1 MRATAALCGV
11 LLVLGATRPETVIA
25 DDGPIKAADLRVLE
39 PGGDS
44 ATPAARAMLN
54 RYLLEQARQQFD
66 ARRRAIAAIKTPD
79 DIAGRRQVLRNFFLR
94 SLGDL
99 PDRTPLNA
107 HVAGTLRREGYRI
120 EKVIFESRPGH
131 HVTANFY
138 VPDGKPPYPGVL
150 LPCGHSDNGKAY
162 EQYQR
167 MAILL
172 ARNGMAVLCY
182 DPVGQGERYQRLD
195 AQGKSVIRGTTEHTM
210 AGIGALLVGRQEAS
224 YAIWDG
230 MRALDYL
237 AGRPEVDPRRLGC
250 TGNSGGGTLTAYLM
264 ALDDRIAVAA
274 PSCYITSLERLFA
287 TIGPQ
292 DAEQN
297 ITGQVAAGMEH
308 ADYLTMRAPKP
319 TLMTVG
325 TRDFFDI
332 QGSWDTFREVKLIY
346 GRLGFGERVDLFESD
361 EPHGFTQPRRIA
373 TARWMSRWLL
383 KQDEPIDE
391 PDVSIASDADL
402 QCTRSGQVLRD
413 FEGKSVF
420 DLNAERARELRSA
433 RESAGAKR
441 SDADFRAEVRKLVGL
456 DGRHLDAARLRVVG
470 TLSARGRTIR
480 KLAFDVEPGI
490 VVPALDLAAAGSD
503 RPSPVVVKAGVD
515 WVRDLDK
522 PGAIDELLK
531 SPARTILINPRG
543 TGETSPG
550 GESRPGAPFG
560 RDWKEAFLAIHLAR
574 PLLGQR
580 VVDVLSIL
588 ESLKAEQGDGAGF
601 HLVGVGLA
609 GPVVL
614 HAALLD
620 EKGLIQEVTLERSL
634 SSWEDLVK
642 QGISRDQLANVVPG
656 ALRIYDLPDLAAR
669 LAPRPVHIET
679 PVDASGATSH

>member
-1 MRATAALCGV
+1 MRATGLLCG
-11 LLVLGATRPETVIA
+11 LLLLFVSARPETANA
-25 DDGPIKAADLRVLE
+25 DDGPLKAAAFRVLE
-39 PGGDS
+39 PAGSS
-44 ATPAARAMLN
+44 AAPPAREMLN
-54 RYLLEQARQQFD
+54 RYLLEQARQRFEE
-66 ARRRAIAAIKTPD
+66 RRRAIAAIKTPE
-79 DIAGRRQVLRNFFLR
+79 DIASRRRTLRAFFLG

-99 PDRTPLNA
+99 PGRTPLNA
-107 HVAGTLRREGYRI
+107 RVVGTLRRDGYRI

-131 HVTANFY
+131 HVTANLY

-167 MAILL
+167 AAILL
-172 ARNGMAVLCY
+172 ARNNMAVLCY

-195 AQGKSVIRGTTEHTM
+195 AQGKPVVRGTTEHTM
-210 AGIGALLVGRQEAS
+210 AGIGAMLVGRQEAS
-224 YAIWDG
+224 YCISDG

-292 DAEQN
+292 DGEQN
-297 ITGQVAAGMEH
+297 INGQVAAGMEH

-332 QGSWDTFREVKLIY
+332 QGSWDSFREAKLIY

-361 EPHGFTQPRRIA
+361 ETHGFTQPRRIA
-373 TARWMSRWLL
+373 TVRWMSRWLL

-391 PDVSIASDADL
+391 SDTSIASDADL

-420 DLNAERARELRSA
+420 DLNAERARELREA
-433 RESAGAKR
+433 REAGGARR
-441 SDADFRAEVRKLVGL
+441 SDPDFRVEVRKLVGL
-456 DGRHLDAARLRVVG
+456 DGRHPNGARPRVVG
-470 TLSARGRTIR
+470 TVSARGRTIR

-490 VVPALDLAAAGSD
+490 VVPALDIGAAEGD

-515 WVRDLDK
+515 WLRDLEE
-522 PGAIDELLK
+522 PGAIDGLLK

-543 TGETSPG
+543 MGETDPG
-550 GESRPGAPFG
+550 GGARREGPFG
-560 RDWKEAFLAIHLAR
+560 NDWKEAYLAIHLAR

-580 VVDVLSIL
+580 VGDVLAVL
-588 ESLKAEQGDGAGF
+588 EGLRAERGDGIGF
-601 HLVGVGLA
+601 HLVGVGPA
-609 GPVVL
+609 GPIML

-620 EKGLIQEVTLERSL
+620 DQGLVKEITVERSL

-642 QGISRDQLANVVPG
+642 QGVSRGQLGNVVPG
-656 ALRIYDLPDLAAR
+656 ALRVYDLPELAAR
-669 LAPRPVHIET
+669 LAPRPVHVEK
-679 PVDASGATSH
+679 PVNASGAP